1 MINFTQEDLSTLQD
15 ICQKWQVKCPI
26 ISNNNDL
33 FFVLVQMRHKM
44 LRAIQ
49 DMNLDELQN
58 HVSETEFVGK
68 KMTEVNKA
76 LVEEEKLTKEL
87 REKCIKNLSN

>member
-1 MINFTQEDLSTLQD
+1 MINFTQEELKTLQD
-15 ICQKWQVKCPI
+15 ICQKWQVKCPV

-33 FFVLVQMRHKM
+33 FFVLVQIRHKM

-68 KMTEVNKA
+68 KMNEANKA
-76 LVEEEKLTKEL
+76 LLEEERLTKEL

>member
-1 MINFTQEDLSTLQD
+1 MINFTQEEFSTLQD
-15 ICQKWQVKCPI
+15 ICQKWQVEYPI

-33 FFVLVQMRHKM
+33 FFVLVRIRHKI
-44 LRAIQ
+44 LRTIP

-58 HVSETEFVGK
+58 HVSETEFVGE
-68 KMTEVNKA
+68 KMNEVNKA

>member
-1 MINFTQEDLSTLQD
+1 MINFTQEEFSTLQD
-15 ICQKWQVKCPI
+15 ICQKWQVEYPV

-33 FFVLVQMRHKM
+33 FFVLVRVRHKI
-44 LRAIQ
+44 LRAIP

-58 HVSETEFVGK
+58 HVSETEFVGE
-68 KMTEVNKA
+68 KMAEVNKA

>member
-1 MINFTQEDLSTLQD
+1 MINFTQEDFSTLQD
-15 ICQKWQVKCPI
+15 ICQKWQVEYPV
-26 ISNNNDL
+26 ISDNNDL
-33 FFVLVQMRHKM
+33 FFVFVLIRHKM

-49 DMNLDELQN
+49 DMNLDELRN

-87 REKCIKNLSN
+87 REKCIKNLS

>member
-1 MINFTQEDLSTLQD
+1 MINFTQEEWKTLQD
-15 ICQKWQVKCPI
+15 ICQKWQVECPV

-33 FFVLVQMRHKM
+33 FFVLVQIRHKM
-44 LRAIQ
+44 LKAIQ

-68 KMTEVNKA
+68 KMNEVNKA

>member
-1 MINFTQEDLSTLQD
+1 MINFTKEEFSTLRD
-15 ICQKWQVKCPI
+15 IRQKWQVEGPV

-33 FFVLVQMRHKM
+33 FFVLVQIRHKM
-44 LRAIQ
+44 LRAIP

-58 HVSETEFVGK
+58 LLSETEFVGK
-68 KMTEVNKA
+68 KMTEANKA

>member
-1 MINFTQEDLSTLQD
+1 MINFTQKDFSTLQE
-15 ICQKWQVKCPI
+15 ICQKWQVEYPV

-33 FFVLVQMRHKM
+33 FFVLVRIRHKM
-44 LRAIQ
+44 LRAIS

-87 REKCIKNLSN
+87 REKCVKNLSN